1 MYGDDNQDAAHDLE
15 NRYAEHNDGSH
26 DKGAGVSGTGKKKKK
41 KKNRPKVNIEPSA
54 SASMQPDLAVEES
67 NQSNMDEI

>member
-15 NRYAEHNDGSH
+15 DRYAQHNEGSP
-26 DKGAGVSGTGKKKKK
+26 DRGAGVAGTGKKKKK

-54 SASMQPDLAVEES
+54 SASMQPDHNVEES
-67 NQSNMDEI
+67 QSNMDEV